1 MILLLESVHPDALA
15 LLEED
20 DAVRHDESGQV
31 DPLWAED
38 VRAVVTRGRG
48 RVDRSTMG
56 ALPNL
61 DVVARCGAGLD
72 NIDVD
77 EARAR
82 GIRVV
87 HAPGVTDG
95 AVAEAAV
102 LLMLALARRLPELAA
117 ATAVGNWT
125 VREGY
130 EGVELGG
137 RTLGVIGLGG
147 IGARVAELGTAL
159 GMEIV
164 CTTRSNRPVPYRRL
178 PLHELLARSDVV
190 QICVPL
196 TPETRG
202 LLGVVAVQVMKAGA
216 LVVNTSRGPIVDHA
230 AIGEAVAAG
239 RLGGYA
245 ADVWDPEPPEPGD
258 PLLASPRTILTPHVA
273 ALTDLTYREI
283 CVRASAAALAVLR
296 GEEPDPRCVAPP
308 G

>member
-1 MILLLESVHPDALA
+1 MLD
-15 LLEED
+15 
-20 DAVRHDESGQV
+20 
-31 DPLWAED
+31 
-38 VRAVVTRGRG
+38 
-48 RVDRSTMG
+48 

-77 EARAR
+77 DALAR

-102 LLMLALARRLPELAA
+102 LLMLAVARRLPELAT
-117 ATAVGNWT
+117 ATAAGNWA
-125 VREGY
+125 VRDGY
-130 EGVELGG
+130 EGVELAG

-147 IGARVAELGTAL
+147 IGSRVAELGTAL
-159 GMEIV
+159 GMDV
-164 CTTRSNRPVPYRRL
+164 VYTTRSERATPYQRL

-190 QICVPL
+190 QLCVPL
-196 TPETRG
+196 TPETSG
-202 LLGVVAVQVMKAGA
+202 LMGVVAVQAMKPGA
-216 LVVNTSRGPIVDHA
+216 ILVNTSRGPIVDHR
-230 AIGEAVAAG
+230 AIGEAVASG

-258 PLLASPRTILTPHVA
+258 ALLADSRTILTPHVA
-273 ALTDLTYREI
+273 ALTDVTYREI
-283 CVRASAAALAVLR
+283 CVRASAAAVAVLR
-296 GEEPDPRCVAPP
+296 DEDPDPRCVVRPDR